1 MKLIDVIIIT
11 IRDRKKKHTHFKKNY
26 SPFAP
31 VDRPLPAEHHTPLLR
46 SIDGTDRQTDGR
58 TDGQQPVT

>member
-11 IRDRKKKHTHFKKNY
+11 IRDRKKHTHFKKNY

-31 VDRPLPAEHHTPLLR
+31 VDGHLPAEHHTPLLR
-46 SIDGTDRQTDGR
+46 STDGIDRRTDGR